1 MRPLYDPLFILGSV
15 TFSDRRTDSDR
26 RAEGAWAAR
35 FTDPAGAGAWVQ
47 ASLPDPALR
56 PCAQVVLA
64 FLRWRAGE
72 LVSALDQVMQAEA
85 TLRER
90 GNERWLARALSMLAV
105 LAGESG
111 QAERA
116 LRLLQEQL
124 ELVRRLGDVEM
135 QASAYNDFG
144 VQIGW
149 DDPERAL
156 TYYQRAFDLLEE
168 QGVPG
173 GASPYPGIHGIA
185 ALNIAEIHLL
195 RGRDAAGEAMTDRG
209 GDLLEQARAWTFWP
223 GYVTLRV
230 KLLSRQGRLDDAREL
245 IRDAFAR
252 LGEPPRP
259 DGLAGPPLT
268 EPAQLLHA
276 AAAHLEFE
284 AGDPRR
290 ALEWLGGLE
299 DWPNVRPELLPEF
312 LDLRARIEA
321 AGGDHAAAYRTA
333 RQLLAVTEARHAA
346 ERDTQ
351 IKQLE
356 VLHRTELAVQQSH
369 EAQRAAQHLREHLR
383 ELQALRGQLEKLSST
398 DDLTG
403 LGNRRQFEQHR
414 AQLEAGDAVLL
425 IDIDHFKRVN
435 DTYGHAAG
443 DVTLQVVARRVRSAL
458 RRSDRAY
465 RHGGEEFTVLLR
477 GVGETFLLEVS
488 ERIRQAVSA
497 GPVPGPDVTVT
508 VSIGAAIL
516 TGVND
521 AGALERADRALYR
534 AKQQGRDRTC
544 LARPEDAAGPVPG

>member
-1 MRPLYDPLFILGSV
+1 M

-26 RAEGAWAAR
+26 QAEQAWAAR
-35 FTDPAGAGAWVQ
+35 FTDPAGADAWVQ
-47 ASLPDPALR
+47 ASLPDLTLR
-56 PCAQVVLA
+56 PCAQVVLG

-72 LVSALDQVMQAEA
+72 LVGALDQVMQAEV

-90 GNERWLARALSMLAV
+90 GDERWLARALSMLAV

-168 QGVPG
+168 RALSG
-173 GASPYPGIHGIA
+173 GASPHPGIHGIA

-195 RGRDAAGEAMTDRG
+195 RGRDAEGEAMTGRG
-209 GDLLEQARAWTFWP
+209 GELLEQARAWTFWP

-230 KLLSRQGRLDDAREL
+230 KLLSRQGHLDDARQL

-252 LGEPPRP
+252 LGERLDPR
-259 DGLAGPPLT
+259 GPPLT

-284 AGDPRR
+284 AGDPQR
-290 ALEWLGGLE
+290 ALEWLAGLE
-299 DWPNVRPELLPEF
+299 DWPNVRPELVPEF

-351 IKQLE
+351 VKQLE
-356 VLHRTELAVQQSH
+356 VLHRTELAVQQTR

-383 ELQALRGQLEKLSST
+383 ELQVLRGELEKLSST

-414 AQLEAGDAVLL
+414 AQLEPGDAVLL

-435 DTYGHAAG
+435 DTFGHAAG
-443 DVTLQVVARRVRSAL
+443 DVTLQVVAARVRGVL

-465 RHGGEEFTVLLR
+465 RYGGEEFTVLLR
-477 GVGETFLLEVS
+477 GVGEPFLLEVS
-488 ERIRQAVSA
+488 ERIRQAVVA
-497 GPVPGPDVTVT
+497 GPVPGPGVTVT
-508 VSIGAAIL
+508 VSIGAALL

-521 AGALERADRALYR
+521 PGALERADQALYH
-534 AKQQGRDRTC
+534 AKQQGRNRTC
-544 LARPEDAAGPVPG
+544 LARPEGAAGPVPG